1 MTPEQVRNVVNLTI
15 LYPTNEPTILVD
27 NIFPFIFNCNKIS
40 NFEKEL
46 EENNKYY
53 KKIVILQL
61 FQELI
66 HIYKNLNY
74 S

>member
-53 KKIVILQL
+53 KKLLYYNYFKSL
-61 FQELI
+61 FTYI
-66 HIYKNLNY
+66 KI
-74 S
+74 